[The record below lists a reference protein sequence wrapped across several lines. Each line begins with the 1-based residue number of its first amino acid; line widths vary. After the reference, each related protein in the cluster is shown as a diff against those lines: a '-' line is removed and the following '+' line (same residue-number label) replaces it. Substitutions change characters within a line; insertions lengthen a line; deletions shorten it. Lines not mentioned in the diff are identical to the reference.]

1 MNDQKWLEEK
11 KYTTQPLYLIQDS
24 TITTAIDIIKPS
36 KHSIITS
43 ACPLFCRMVVLAE
56 WWIPLLDL
64 ASFFI
69 IRQIRHHS
77 AMISKA
83 KAKQKKNYI

>member
-1 MNDQKWLEEK
+1 MIDQKWLANNSRLDKK

-43 ACPLFCRMVVLAE
+43 ACPHA
-56 WWIPLLDL
+56 P
-64 ASFFI
+64 ASQFPA
-69 IRQIRHHS
+69 RQPF
-77 AMISKA
+77 
-83 KAKQKKNYI
+83 